1 MIKSVLKLIRVKQ
14 WVKNAFVLAPLLFS
28 LKFLD
33 PNSFILAFI
42 AFFAFSFTASIVYV
56 MNDILDRKKDALH
69 PTKKNRPIASGA
81 ISVKNALGIVAALAL
96 ADVFCMF
103 LLPYKAILSILIY
116 VLINICYSFKLKH
129 IVLID
134 VFVIAVGFILRVYTG
149 AYAIGVPVSSY
160 IFMTTLFLSLFLG
173 FTKRKM
179 ELLHSGTTTR
189 KVLQNYSESMVNQ
202 YIVISIALTIMCYAL
217 YTLEPTTIEHF
228 GTNRLIYS
236 VIFVIYGMFRYLYI
250 LDKHSEVEDP
260 TENVLKDKGL
270 IGACAAFVLY
280 VVAIFTNIV

>member
-1 MIKSVLKLIRVKQ
+1 MIKNIIKLIRVKQ

-28 LKFLD
+28 LKFLEID
-33 PNSFILAFI
+33 AVFMSFV

-56 MNDILDRKKDALH
+56 LNDILDRKKDALH
-69 PTKKNRPIASGA
+69 PKKKKRPIASGA
-81 ISVKNALGIVAALAL
+81 ISVKQALAIAVAL
-96 ADVFCMF
+96 VGADVFCMS
-103 LLPYKAILSILIY
+103 LLPYKAILAILIY

-129 IVLID
+129 IVLVD
-134 VFVIAVGFILRVYTG
+134 VFIIAIGFILRVYTG
-149 AYAIGVPVSSY
+149 AYAIGVSVSSY

-189 KVLQNYSESMVNQ
+189 KVLQNYSENMVNQ
-202 YIVISIALTIMCYAL
+202 YIIISIALTIMCYAL
-217 YTLEPTTIEHF
+217 YTLEPGTIQSF
-228 GTNRLIYS
+228 DTNRLIYS

-250 LDKHSEVEDP
+250 LDKHQDVEDP

-270 IGACAAFVLY
+270 IGACAVYLIYMILLLAK
-280 VVAIFTNIV
+280 II